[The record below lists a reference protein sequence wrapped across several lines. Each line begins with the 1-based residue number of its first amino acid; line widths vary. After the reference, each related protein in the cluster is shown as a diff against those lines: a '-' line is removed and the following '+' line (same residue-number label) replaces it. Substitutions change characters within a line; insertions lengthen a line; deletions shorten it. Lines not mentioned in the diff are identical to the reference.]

1 LTHAHTIARPD
12 GGVGANTEGPDVQS
26 AAKTRRNVQY
36 PASLAQ
42 QRFWLLDRL
51 EPRNPALNIAVRWRI
66 EGDLPA
72 ELIEKALAQIVE
84 RHETLRTS
92 FIEIEGEPFQVVQP
106 QVSLRVP
113 SVDLTVLPEPEAFAE
128 CDRIARIEATTPFNL
143 AIAPLI
149 SVTHVRVR
157 SDIAI
162 VLVTTHHAVCDGW
175 SVGLLAREMG
185 VICAAMQAGRRPD
198 LPTLPITYGDYAAW
212 QREVVAGGGL
222 APEIAYWSRA
232 LSGLEFFELPTD
244 FPHKLMQGS
253 AGAIQSHL
261 LDRDLTHRLAMVA
274 RQNGCT
280 LFMLAH
286 AALVTLL
293 HRYTGATDIAVGTQ
307 VAGRDQIET
316 ENLVGLFVNTL
327 VLRADLTGEPSFN
340 VLLDRVRGVIAEALE
355 HEAMPLEKV
364 IEVLTPKRYPGHNAV
379 FSVNFIYQRS
389 FIENT
394 DYGTFRLVDLPSW
407 SAGAMH
413 DLNFFMVERPEGW
426 RLSCEYNAGLYLQAS
441 IERLLRHFVN
451 ILSAISAD
459 PTLPV
464 AAIPILDASERH
476 HLVVE
481 CNDTAAAYPR
491 DLTLPHL
498 FARQAAETPGAI
510 AVVAGAQ
517 SLTYRD
523 VRQRSDALA
532 RQLIRLGVGPNA
544 RVGVFVNRTADLV
557 IAPLAILKAGNAY
570 VPLDPTYPDGRLT
583 QIIEQSGL
591 VAIIAQSAVVPLPLR
606 SVPIVAIGDTSK
618 PPTTAKIP
626 ALPSIRP
633 EDTAY
638 VIFTSG
644 STGQPKGV
652 QIPHG
657 ALTNFLCAMRGTPG
671 FTAQDTIV
679 AVTTICF
686 DIATLEIF
694 LPLTLGAKVVIAGE
708 EETRDGHL
716 LLSLLKR
723 AGARVLQAT
732 PATWEL
738 LIEAGWRGDPQL
750 RMLCGGEALPRHL
763 ADRLLDRSPEL
774 WNMYGPTETTIWSS
788 ARRITRGEGPIL
800 IGPPIANTQFYVVDR
815 KGSLVP
821 HGGIGELMIGGD
833 GVAGGYWDM
842 APLTR
847 ERFPAD
853 RFRNAPGAKLYRTG
867 DLVRMRQD
875 GEFQYLGRTDQQIKL
890 RGFRIELGEI
900 EAVLL
905 RHGAVRHAI
914 ATTGESASGETAIL
928 AYVELHGGIATPRA
942 QIVETLRADVTAMLP
957 GYMRPRD
964 IIVLDAI
971 PLLPN
976 GKIDR
981 KALALRGSEERA
993 ERIGLQPLSDLETR
1007 IAQIWCEILGVE
1019 SVNASADFFELGGH
1033 SLLAARLLA
1042 RVEAVFGHRISM
1054 SALFESPG
1062 FTAFANLLRSPRQ
1075 QNFDFRQVVRMG
1087 PRHAERSIFAINN
1100 TGIFVT
1106 LSQRLNEDLSITALQ
1121 LFDPSSQRDNLP
1133 VTIEETAGQYVRLI
1147 REIQPRGPYALLGW
1161 CNGGTLA
1168 FETARQLEEAG
1179 EVVSHVFLIDTWI
1192 PGYFKRLGWLR
1203 SKLADYSYRWGV
1215 IRLDWAK
1222 VRSEQKSFRRFVAN
1236 RAIVHRFNGR
1246 RKIAKVVAEPAY
1258 AAAQTYDHWLLGYTT
1273 AMVKAYEA
1281 KPISGRLTI
1290 FRSTSEPVSR
1300 FLDPKLGWG
1309 GMAEDVDVIL
1319 VPGDH
1324 YKVFSEPS
1332 VSVMANCIEAAI
1344 RSDVDDAAHDAVVFR
1359 PAAISASSRLDY
1371 CMGDKVGSG
1380 GMKNETFF

>member
-1 LTHAHTIARPD
+1 MSNAQTIIDDPMAAIGATGSDGPTAVKARR
-12 GGVGANTEGPDVQS
+12 A
-26 AAKTRRNVQY
+26 VQY

-42 QRFWLLDRL
+42 QRFWVLDKL
-51 EPRNPALNIAVRWRI
+51 EPGNSALNVAVRWRI
-66 EGDLPA
+66 EGNLPA
-72 ELIEKALAQIVE
+72 QLIEKAFAQIIE

-92 FIEIEGEPFQVVQP
+92 FIEIDGEPLQVVQP
-106 QVSLRVP
+106 ELSLRVP
-113 SVDLTVLPEPEAFAE
+113 SIDLTVRQEAMAFAE
-128 CDRIARIEATTPFNL
+128 CDRIARLEATTPFNL

-149 SVTHVRVR
+149 RVTHVRVR
-157 SDIAI
+157 SDIA
-162 VLVTTHHAVCDGW
+162 VVVVTAHHSVCDGW
-175 SVGLLAREMG
+175 SIGLLAREMG
-185 VICAAMQAGRRPD
+185 VICAALQAGRCPD
-198 LPTLPITYGDYAAW
+198 LPNLPITYGDYAAW
-212 QREVVAGGGL
+212 QREVVAGDGL
-222 APEIAYWSRA
+222 APEVAYWSRA

-244 FPHKLMQGS
+244 FPRKSAQGC
-253 AGAIQSHL
+253 AGAIQSQL
-261 LDRDLTHRLAMVA
+261 LDRDLTDRLIKIAHQ
-274 RQNGCT
+274 RGCT
-280 LFMLAH
+280 LFMLAY

-316 ENLVGLFVNTL
+316 EKLVGLFINTL
-327 VLRADLTGEPSFN
+327 VLRADLTGEPSFD
-340 VLLDRVRGVIAEALE
+340 VLLDRARDVIVQALE

-364 IEVLTPKRYPGHNAV
+364 IEVLTLKRYPGHNAV

-413 DLNFFMVERPEGW
+413 DLNFFMVERPDGW
-426 RLSCEYNAGLYLQAS
+426 RLSCEYNTGLYLRTS

-451 ILSAISAD
+451 VLSAVSVDLA
-459 PTLPV
+459 LPIG
-464 AAIPILDASERH
+464 AIPILDVSERR

-491 DLTLPHL
+491 DFTLPHL
-498 FARQAAETPGAI
+498 FARQAAETPGAT
-510 AVVAGAQ
+510 AVVAGAR

-523 VRQRSDALA
+523 VEQRSDELA
-532 RQLIRLGVGPNA
+532 RRLLSLGFGPKA
-544 RVGVFVNRTADLV
+544 RVGVFVNRSADLV
-557 IAPLAILKAGNAY
+557 IAPLAILKAGSAY
-570 VPLDPTYPDGRLT
+570 VPLDPTYPPGRLS

-591 VAIIAQSAVVPLPLR
+591 VAIVAQSEIVPLPLQ
-606 SVPIVAIGDTSK
+606 SVPIVAVGRTSK
-618 PPTTAKIP
+618 PAPTANKP

-644 STGQPKGV
+644 STGKPKGV

-657 ALTNFLCAMRGTPG
+657 ALTNFLFAMRETPG

-686 DIATLEIF
+686 DIAALELF

-716 LLSLLKR
+716 LLSLLRR
-723 AGARVLQAT
+723 AGARALQAT

-750 RMLCGGEALPRHL
+750 RMLCGGEALSRHL

-788 ARRITRGEGPIL
+788 ARRITHGDGPIL

-815 KGSLVP
+815 NGALVP
-821 HGGIGELMIGGD
+821 QGGVGELIIGGD
-833 GVAGGYWDM
+833 GVALGYWGM
-842 APLTR
+842 AGLTR

-853 RFRNAPGAKLYRTG
+853 WFRDSPGAKLYRTG

-905 RHGAVRHAI
+905 RHRAVRHAI
-914 ATTGESASGETAIL
+914 AITRESASGETAIF
-928 AYVELHGGIATPRA
+928 AYVELHGDAATRRE
-942 QIVETLRADVTAMLP
+942 QIVEALRADAAAMLP
-957 GYMRPRD
+957 GYMRPRE
-964 IIVLDAI
+964 IIVLGAI

-981 KALALRGSEERA
+981 KALPLPGPEEQA
-993 ERIGLQPLSDLETR
+993 ERTRLQPLDELETR
-1007 IAQIWCEILGVE
+1007 LAQIWCEILGVE
-1019 SVNASADFFELGGH
+1019 SVDGSADFFELGGH

-1042 RVEAVFGHRISM
+1042 RVEAVFGHRIDM

-1062 FTAFANLLRSPRQ
+1062 FIAFANLLRSPCRRD
-1075 QNFDFRQVVRMG
+1075 FDFRQVVRMG
-1087 PRHAERSIFAINN
+1087 PPHAERSIFAINN
-1100 TGIFVT
+1100 TGVFLT
-1106 LSQRLNEDLSITALQ
+1106 LSHRLNEDVSITALQ
-1121 LFDPSSQRDNLP
+1121 LFDPSTRRDNLP
-1133 VTIEETAGQYVRLI
+1133 TTIEETAGQYVRLI
-1147 REIQPRGPYALLGW
+1147 RGIQPRGPYVLMGW

-1168 FETARQLEEAG
+1168 FEAARQLQEAG
-1179 EVVSHVFLIDTWI
+1179 EVVSRVFLIDTWI
-1192 PGYFKRLGWLR
+1192 PGYLKRLGWLR
-1203 SKLADYSYRWGV
+1203 SKLADYTYRW
-1215 IRLDWAK
+1215 RLILTEWAK
-1222 VRSEQKSFRRFVAN
+1222 VRSGQKTFRNFVAD
-1236 RAIVHRFNGR
+1236 RATVHRFYR
-1246 RKIAKVVAEPAY
+1246 RGQIATTVGAEPAY
-1258 AAAQTYDHWLLGYTT
+1258 AAAQAYDHWLLNHTT
-1273 AMVKAYEA
+1273 AMLKAYEP
-1281 KPISGRLTI
+1281 KPISGRLTV
-1290 FRSTSEPVSR
+1290 FRSTCEPAGR

-1309 GMAEDVDVIL
+1309 GMAADGVDLIL

-1324 YKVFSEPS
+1324 YTVFKEPGAS
-1332 VSVMANCIEAAI
+1332 IMVKCIEAAI
-1344 RSDVDDAAHDAVVFR
+1344 QSDV
-1359 PAAISASSRLDY
+1359 
-1371 CMGDKVGSG
+1371 G
-1380 GMKNETFF
+1380 

>member
-1 LTHAHTIARPD
+1 MTHAQTIVRPD
-12 GGVGANTEGPDVQS
+12 GGVSAHSEASDVQS
-26 AAKTRRNVQY
+26 AVKTRRDVRY

-42 QRFWLLDRL
+42 QRFWLLDKL

-72 ELIEKALAQIVE
+72 ELIEKAFAQIVE

-92 FIEIEGEPFQVVQP
+92 FIEIDGEPFQVVHP

-113 SVDLTVLPEPEAFAE
+113 SIDLTVRPVAEAFAE

-143 AIAPLI
+143 AVAPLI

-157 SDIAI
+157 PDIAI

-175 SVGLLAREMG
+175 SIGLLAREMG
-185 VICAAMQAGRRPD
+185 VVCAALQAGRRPD
-198 LPTLPITYGDYAAW
+198 LPPLPLTYGDYAAW
-212 QREVVAGGGL
+212 QRELVARGGL
-222 APEIAYWSRA
+222 APEIVYWSRA

-253 AGAIQSHL
+253 AGAIQSQL
-261 LDRDLTHRLAMVA
+261 LDRDLTDRLAMVA

-280 LFMLAH
+280 LFMLAF

-327 VLRADLTGEPSFN
+327 VLRADLTGEPNFTE
-340 VLLDRVRGVIAEALE
+340 VLGRVRGVIADALE

-394 DYGTFRLVDLPSW
+394 DYETFKLVDLPSW

-426 RLSCEYNAGLYLQAS
+426 RLSCEYNAGLYLQTS

-459 PTLPV
+459 QTLPV
-464 AAIPILDASERH
+464 ASIPIVDASERH
-476 HLVVE
+476 HLVIE

-498 FARQAAETPGAI
+498 LARQAAETPGAM

-523 VRQRSDALA
+523 VEQRSDALA
-532 RQLIRLGVGPNA
+532 RQLIRRGVGPNA

-570 VPLDPTYPDGRLT
+570 VPLDPTYPQGRLT

-591 VAIIAQSAVVPLPLR
+591 SAIIAQSAAVPPPLR
-606 SVPIVAIGDTSK
+606 SVPILAIGSTSK
-618 PPTTAKIP
+618 PPTAANMP

-652 QIPHG
+652 QISHG
-657 ALTNFLCAMRGTPG
+657 ALTNFLWAMRETPG
-671 FTAQDTIV
+671 FTAQDTVV

-686 DIATLEIF
+686 DIAALEIF
-694 LPLTLGAKVVIAGE
+694 LPLTLGAKVVIASE

-716 LLSLLKR
+716 LLSLLRR

-738 LIEAGWRGDPQL
+738 LLEAGWRGDPQL
-750 RMLCGGEALPRHL
+750 RMLCGGEAMPRHL

-788 ARRITRGEGPIL
+788 AKRVTRGDGPIL

-815 KGSLVP
+815 NGALAP

-833 GVAGGYWDM
+833 GVADGYWNM
-842 APLTR
+842 AAVTR

-853 RFRNAPGAKLYRTG
+853 RFRDVPGAKLYRTG
-867 DLVRMRQD
+867 DLVRMRQN
-875 GEFQYLGRTDQQIKL
+875 GEFQYLGRTDHQIKL

-905 RHGAVRHAI
+905 RHDAVRQAI
-914 ATTGESASGETAIL
+914 AITGESASGETAIF
-928 AYVELHGGIATPRA
+928 AYVGLHSGVGTPRE
-942 QIVETLRADVTAMLP
+942 QIVEALRADVAAMLP
-957 GYMRPRD
+957 TYMRPRD

-981 KALALRGSEERA
+981 KALASRGPGEQA
-993 ERIGLQPLSDLETR
+993 ERTRSQPLSDLESR
-1007 IAQIWCEILGVE
+1007 IAQIWCEILGVK
-1019 SVNASADFFELGGH
+1019 SVDASADFFELGGH

-1042 RVEAVFGHRISM
+1042 RIEAVFGHRISM

-1062 FTAFANLLRSPRQ
+1062 FTAFANLLRYPHR

-1087 PRHAERSIFAINN
+1087 PRHAKRSVFAINN

-1106 LSQRLNEDLSITALQ
+1106 LSQRLNDDLSITALQ
-1121 LFDPSSQRDNLP
+1121 LFDPSYQRDNLP
-1133 VTIEETAGQYVRLI
+1133 ATIEETAAQYVRLI
-1147 REIQPRGPYALLGW
+1147 QDTQPIGPYALMGW

-1168 FETARQLEEAG
+1168 FETARQLQEAG
-1179 EVVSHVFLIDTWI
+1179 KVVSRVFLIDTWI
-1192 PGYFKRLGWLR
+1192 PGHLNRTWLASIEAGGLRISVAVDPVRLGQSSVR
-1203 SKLADYSYRWGV
+1203 SKISLE
-1215 IRLDWAK
+1215 LPC
-1222 VRSEQKSFRRFVAN
+1222 RSRHAEPFLRPWSGR
-1236 RAIVHRFNGR
+1236 HGGR
-1246 RKIAKVVAEPAY
+1246 R
-1258 AAAQTYDHWLLGYTT
+1258 T
-1273 AMVKAYEA
+1273 
-1281 KPISGRLTI
+1281 RLC
-1290 FRSTSEPVSR
+1290 
-1300 FLDPKLGWG
+1300 G
-1309 GMAEDVDVIL
+1309 G
-1319 VPGDH
+1319 
-1324 YKVFSEPS
+1324 
-1332 VSVMANCIEAAI
+1332 
-1344 RSDVDDAAHDAVVFR
+1344 
-1359 PAAISASSRLDY
+1359 ASL
-1371 CMGDKVGSG
+1371 
-1380 GMKNETFF
+1380 